1 MAVEGLKGIE
11 YKDKVTASQATEENA
26 ELAITSQVDR
36 VYANVSGPI
45 VVKSDGDPL
54 YRVERSN
61 LEDVVVWNPWE
72 ASQKLAD
79 FGPSDGYK
87 NMRKYSLWLT

>member
-1 MAVEGLKGIE
+1 MTVEGLKGIQ
-11 YKDKVTASQATEENA
+11 YKDKVTSSEATEENT
-26 ELAITSQVDR
+26 ELAITSRVDR
-36 VYANVSGPI
+36 VYANVPGPVI
-45 VVKSDGDPL
+45 VKSGGNPL

-72 ASQKLAD
+72 IAADMAD

-87 NMRKYSLWLT
+87 NMSRCPL